1 MLKRLAIR
9 NYALI
14 DSLDIEFPGN
24 LIVISG
30 ETGAGKSIL
39 LGALSLLLGGKAD
52 LSALGDP
59 ASNCVV
65 EGEFEREGEEYIL
78 RRVISPQ
85 GRSRSFINDEPATVE
100 ALRALSASLVDIH
113 SQFDQTQLAD
123 RRYQLSLLDFFAG
136 CAAETARCGILYDRM
151 TACSRE
157 IVEREAAAEAARR
170 NRDYL
175 EFQCKQLEEARL
187 REGELGELEA
197 EQRQLSNSGLIS
209 EQLAAADALLSAD
222 EQSLPRQLHDVEN
235 ALSKVAAFLPAAE
248 ELRDRVES
256 ARIELKDIAGE
267 VASLSERNL
276 FSPRRLEEV
285 EERLSTLYGLLRKHG
300 VETEAELLALRDS
313 LSRQLA
319 DSLDPDAALAELR
332 HRLSGLEHDYSLC
345 AASLHE
351 ARVKAAPELDKALL
365 AAIRSLE
372 MPQAVF
378 HTEIRERTPGGRDGM
393 DDVLFLFSANPGIAP
408 IELSRCASG
417 GELSR
422 IMLCIKDLLSK
433 YAGMPTLIF
442 DEIDTGV
449 SGSVADKMGRMI
461 VSMGERMQVFAIT
474 HLPQVASKGNAHYLV
489 YKTTE
494 EGRSRSRIRP
504 VEGEERVREVA
515 RMLSGSELTP
525 EALANARVLLR
536 SNES

>member
-14 DSLDIEFPGN
+14 DSLDIEFPEN

-52 LSALGDP
+52 VSALGDP

-65 EGEFEREGEEYIL
+65 EGEFDRGGEEFIL

-85 GRSRSFINDEPATVE
+85 GRSRSFINDEPATIE
-100 ALRALSASLVDIH
+100 ALKALSASLVDIH

-136 CAAETARCGILYDRM
+136 CVEESTRCAALYDAM

-157 IVEREAAAEAARR
+157 IAEREAAADSARR

-175 EFQCKQLEEARL
+175 EFQFNQLEEARL
-187 REGELGELEA
+187 RDGELEELEN
-197 EQRQLSNSGLIS
+197 EQRQLANSGFIS

-222 EQSLPRQLHDVEN
+222 EHSLPQQLHLVEN
-235 ALSKVAAFLPAAE
+235 ALSRVASFMPAAE
-248 ELRDRVES
+248 ELRARVES
-256 ARIELKDIAGE
+256 SRIELKDIAGE
-267 VASLSERNL
+267 VTSLAERNT

-285 EERLSTLYGLLRKHG
+285 EERLSTLYSLLRKHG
-300 VETEAELLALRDS
+300 VERESELIALRDD

-319 DSLDPDAALAELR
+319 ESLDPDAALSELR
-332 HRLSGLEHDYSLC
+332 HKLSGLEHDYSR
-345 AASLHE
+345 SSTVLHE
-351 ARVKAAPELDKALL
+351 ARLKAAPALDKALL

-378 HTEIRERTPGGRDGM
+378 RTEIRERATGGRDGI
-393 DDVLFLFSANPGIAP
+393 DDVQFLFSANPGVAP

-449 SGSVADKMGRMI
+449 SGSVADKMGQMI

-489 YKTTE
+489 YKSTE
-494 EGRSRSRIRP
+494 EGRARSRIRP
-504 VEGEERVREVA
+504 VEGEDRVREVA
-515 RMLSGSELTP
+515 RMLSGRELTP
-525 EALANARVLLR
+525 EALANARVLLH
-536 SNES
+536 SNQS

>member
-39 LGALSLLLGGKAD
+39 LGALSRLLGGKAD
-52 LSALGDP
+52 VSTLGDP

-85 GRSRSFINDEPATVE
+85 GRSRSFINDEPATIE
-100 ALRALSASLVDIH
+100 ALKALSASLVDIH

-123 RRYQLSLLDFFAG
+123 RRYQLSLLDFYAG
-136 CAAETARCGILYDRM
+136 CAAETTRCGALYDQL
-151 TACSRE
+151 TACARE
-157 IVEREAAAEAARR
+157 IAEREAAADSARR

-175 EFQCKQLEEARL
+175 EFQYHQLEEARL
-187 REGELGELEA
+187 RDGELEELEA

-209 EQLAAADALLSAD
+209 EQLAAADALLSAE
-222 EQSLPRQLHDVEN
+222 EQSLPRQLHAVEN
-235 ALSKVAAFLPAAE
+235 ALSKVAAFMPAAE

-256 ARIELKDIAGE
+256 ARIELKDIAEE
-267 VASLSERNL
+267 VASLSEKNV

-300 VETEAELLALRDS
+300 VETVAELIALRDD

-319 DSLDPDAALAELR
+319 DSLDSDAALAELR
-332 HRLSGLEHDYSLC
+332 HRHSGLEDDYAAC
-345 AASLHE
+345 AATLHA
-351 ARVKAAPELDKALL
+351 ARAKAAPALDQSLL

-378 HTEIRERTPGGRDGM
+378 HTEIRERATRGRDGM
-393 DDVLFLFSANPGIAP
+393 DDVLFIFSANPGIAP

-422 IMLCIKDLLSK
+422 IMLCIKDLLSN
-433 YAGMPTLIF
+433 YTGMPTLIF

-461 VSMGERMQVFAIT
+461 VSMGDRMQVFAIT

-489 YKTTE
+489 YKSTE
-494 EGRSRSRIRP
+494 EGRARSRIRP
-504 VEGEERVREVA
+504 VDGEERIREVA
-515 RMLSGSELTP
+515 RMLSGSAITP
-525 EALANARVLLR
+525 EALANARVLLQ

>member
-52 LSALGDP
+52 VSTLGDP

-100 ALRALSASLVDIH
+100 ALKALSASLVDIH

-123 RRYQLSLLDFFAG
+123 RRYPVTLLDFYAG
-136 CAAETARCGILYDRM
+136 CAEDAARCASIYEQL

-157 IVEREAAAEAARR
+157 IKERESAADEARR

-175 EFQCKQLEEARL
+175 QFQYDQLDAARL
-187 REGELGELEA
+187 RDGELEALEA

-209 EQLAAADALLSAD
+209 ENLAAADSLLSAD
-222 EQSLPRQLHDVEN
+222 EASLPQQLHAVEN
-235 ALSKVAAFLPAAE
+235 ALSRVAAFIPEAE
-248 ELRDRVES
+248 ELRARAES
-256 ARIELKDIAGE
+256 ARIELKDIAYE
-267 VASLSERNL
+267 VASLAEKST
-276 FSPRRLEEV
+276 FSPHRLEEV
-285 EERLSTLYGLLRKHG
+285 EERLSTLYSLMRKHG
-300 VETEAELLALRDS
+300 LETEAELIALRDDLGHK
-313 LSRQLA
+313 LS

-332 HRLSGLEHDYSLC
+332 QRLTALEHDYSVC
-345 AASLHE
+345 ATALHA
-351 ARVKAAPELDKALL
+351 ARTKAAPALDKALL

-378 HTEIRERTPGGRDGM
+378 HTDIQERATGGRDGI
-393 DDVLFLFSANPGIAP
+393 DEVRFLFSANPGVAP

-422 IMLCIKDLLSK
+422 IMLCLKDLLSG
-433 YAGMPTLIF
+433 YTGMPTLIF

-489 YKTTE
+489 YKSAE
-494 EGRSRSRIRP
+494 DGRAHSRIRLID
-504 VEGEERVREVA
+504 GEDRVREVA
-515 RMLSGSELTP
+515 RMLSGSAITP
-525 EALANARVLLR
+525 EALANARVLLH

>member
-52 LSALGDP
+52 VSTLGDP

-100 ALRALSASLVDIH
+100 ALKALSASLVDIH

-123 RRYQLSLLDFFAG
+123 RRYLLSLLDFFAG
-136 CAAETARCGILYDRM
+136 CAEETARCGALYEQL
-151 TACSRE
+151 TACSRG
-157 IVEREAAAEAARR
+157 IAEREAAADSARR

-175 EFQCKQLEEARL
+175 EFQFNQLEEARL
-187 REGELGELEA
+187 RDGELEELEA
-197 EQRQLSNSGLIS
+197 EQRQLANSGLIN
-209 EQLAAADALLSAD
+209 EQLAVADALLSAD
-222 EQSLPRQLHDVEN
+222 EQSLPLQLHQVEN
-235 ALSKVAAFLPAAE
+235 ALSKVSAFMPAAD
-248 ELRDRVES
+248 ELRARVES

-267 VASLSERNL
+267 VTSLAERNT

-300 VETEAELLALRDS
+300 VETEAELIALRDD

-319 DSLDPDAALAELR
+319 DSVDPDAVLAELR
-332 HRLSGLEHDYSLC
+332 HKQAALEHDYSAC
-345 AASLHE
+345 AAALHA
-351 ARVKAAPELDKALL
+351 ARVKAAPALDKALL
-365 AAIRSLE
+365 TSIRTLE
-372 MPQAVF
+372 MPQALF
-378 HTEIRERTPGGRDGM
+378 RTEIRERATGSRDGL
-393 DDVLFLFSANPGIAP
+393 DDVHFLFSANPGVAP

-433 YAGMPTLIF
+433 YTGMPTLIF

-449 SGSVADKMGRMI
+449 SGSVADKMGKMI
-461 VSMGERMQVFAIT
+461 VEMGNRMQIFAIT

-489 YKTTE
+489 YKSTE
-494 EGRSRSRIRP
+494 DGRARSRIRP
-504 VEGEERVREVA
+504 IQEEDRVREVA
-515 RMLSGSELTP
+515 RMLSGSQLTP
-525 EALANARVLLR
+525 EALANARVLLQ
-536 SNES
+536 STES